1 MERRHS
7 YSFVFKVFFAFVML
21 SGWLLLSPARA
32 DTINYSGTT
41 LGDPV
46 FNRPVDNGADPP
58 DVLSFVGDAVPFDAF
73 SFQVTTAGLYSFF
86 STATDPDFWDN
97 YTFLYVNS
105 FDPTNP
111 LTNVLIGN
119 DDDPSTGFSGF
130 DAPIASGVNYVFVTT
145 GYADFDEGSFQNTIA
160 RSSDCSRAEH
170 CVPVRRRSRARRG
183 RAKVTFP
190 AALISFHKTKNHA

>member
-46 FNRPVDNGADPP
+46 FNRTVDNGADPP

-97 YTFLYVNS
+97 YTFLY
-105 FDPTNP
+105 
-111 LTNVLIGN
+111 
-119 DDDPSTGFSGF
+119 
-130 DAPIASGVNYVFVTT
+130 
-145 GYADFDEGSFQNTIA
+145 
-160 RSSDCSRAEH
+160 
-170 CVPVRRRSRARRG
+170 
-183 RAKVTFP
+183 
-190 AALISFHKTKNHA
+190 